1 MKWNKSHEGGG
12 RCGGRVFI
20 QMYGNIQGTGKKA
33 ELEKEKARQAALRAQ
48 LDWLSRC
55 GGV

>member
-1 MKWNKSHEGGG
+1 
-12 RCGGRVFI
+12 
-20 QMYGNIQGTGKKA
+20 MYGNIQGTGKKA

-48 LDWLSRC
+48 LDRLSRC